1 MTPEAPMTGGCQC
14 GAVRYE
20 ITGAPLELYVC
31 HCVDCRKQ
39 SASAF
44 GMSMMVSVEDFRL
57 TQGEVKRWTRPTDS
71 GNRLN
76 CYFCGNC
83 GSRLWHQGDTNTT
96 SVTVKPGSLD
106 VPIDFSNAV
115 HIWTKRKIPG
125 FDIPEGAVQ
134 FEGEPE

>member
-1 MTPEAPMTGGCQC
+1 MTTDTAMTGGCQC

-44 GMSMMVSVEDFRL
+44 GMSLIVGAEDFRM
-57 TQGEVKRWTRPTDS
+57 TRGAVKSWTRPTDS

-76 CYFCGNC
+76 CYFCADC
-83 GSRLWHQGDTNTT
+83 GSRLWHQGDTNAT

-106 VPIDFSNAV
+106 VPVDFSGAV
-115 HIWTKRKIPG
+115 HIWTTRKVPG
-125 FDIPEGAVQ
+125 FEIPAGAIT
-134 FEGEPE
+134 FDGEPE